1 MTTVPDLVNKRVIVT
16 GASTG
21 IGAAAARAFAA
32 AGCRVAIHYNASRE
46 AAEEVATAVRA
57 AGREAHLLQ
66 GDLRDSGVVRR
77 VIEDGARALGGLDIL
92 VNNAGGLV
100 KRVPVADIDDGIFD
114 EIVDLNVRSLVT
126 ACAAGVP
133 HLRKA
138 DGGAIINVTSIAARH
153 GGGPGAALYA
163 SAKGFVSTFT
173 RGIARELAPD
183 RIRVNAVSPGVI
195 TTPFHERYSTP
206 QMLETMRQTIPMA
219 RLGSAEEC
227 AGTFLY
233 LASEALSGY
242 VTGQVVEVNGG
253 QLMP

>member
-1 MTTVPDLVNKRVIVT
+1 MHDLKGKKVLIT

-21 IGAAAARAFAA
+21 IGAAAARAFAT
-32 AGCRVAIHYNASRE
+32 AGCRLAIHYNASRD
-46 AAEEVATAVRA
+46 AAEAVAADVRK
-57 AGREAHLLQ
+57 AGAEAHLLQ
-66 GDLRDSGVVRR
+66 GDVRDSATVRR
-77 VIEDGARALGGLDIL
+77 VVEGAANALGGLDVLI
-92 VNNAGGLV
+92 NNAGGLV
-100 KRVPVADIDDGIFD
+100 KRVPVAEIDDAIFD
-114 EIVDLNVRSLVT
+114 EIVDLNTRSLVI
-126 ACAAGVP
+126 ACAAAVP

-138 DGGAIINVTSIAARH
+138 KGGSIINVTSIAARH

-183 RIRVNAVSPGVI
+183 SIRVNAVSPGVI

-219 RLGSAEEC
+219 RLGTAEEC
-227 AGTFLY
+227 AGTFVY
-233 LASEALSGY
+233 LASDAMSGY
-242 VTGQVVEVNGG
+242 ITGQVIEVNGG

>member
-1 MTTVPDLVNKRVIVT
+1 MTHIPDLAGKRVLIT

-32 AGCRVAIHYNASRE
+32 AGSRVVVHYNASRGKAE
-46 AAEEVATAVRA
+46 DVAADIAK
-57 AGREAHLLQ
+57 AGGEAHLVG
-66 GDLRDSGVVRR
+66 GDVRSSATVRR
-77 VIEDGARALGGLDIL
+77 IVDEAARLLGGLDVV

-100 KRVPVADIDDGIFD
+100 KRVPVADIDDAIFD
-114 EIVDLNVRSLVT
+114 EIVDLNVRSLVVG
-126 ACAAGVP
+126 CAAAVP

-138 DGGAIINVTSIAARH
+138 GGGSIVNVTSIAARH

-173 RGIARELAPD
+173 RGIARELAPE

-206 QMLETMRQTIPMA
+206 QMLEAMRGTIPMA
-219 RLGSAEEC
+219 RLGTAEEC

-233 LASEALSGY
+233 LASDALAGY